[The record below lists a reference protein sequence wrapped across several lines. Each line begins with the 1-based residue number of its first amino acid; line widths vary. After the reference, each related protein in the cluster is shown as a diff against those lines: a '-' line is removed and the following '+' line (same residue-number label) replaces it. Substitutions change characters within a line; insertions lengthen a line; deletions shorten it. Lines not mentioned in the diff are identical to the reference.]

1 MKSRE
6 IRHTYPRHRQLTGI
20 SMRLTLI
27 CRERLGTPTPY
38 RNVCR
43 GDSCAQPLGIIA
55 APEAS
60 NKKGGQKTTFSIFFP
75 TETVG
80 MNIP

>member
-6 IRHTYPRHRQLTGI
+6 IRHTYPRHRPLTDT
-20 SMRLTLI
+20 SMCLPLI
-27 CRERLGTPTPY
+27 CRERLDTPSPY

-43 GDSCAQPLGIIA
+43 GHSCAQPLGIIA

-60 NKKGGQKTTFSIFFP
+60 NKKKVATRP
-75 TETVG
+75 
-80 MNIP
+80 P